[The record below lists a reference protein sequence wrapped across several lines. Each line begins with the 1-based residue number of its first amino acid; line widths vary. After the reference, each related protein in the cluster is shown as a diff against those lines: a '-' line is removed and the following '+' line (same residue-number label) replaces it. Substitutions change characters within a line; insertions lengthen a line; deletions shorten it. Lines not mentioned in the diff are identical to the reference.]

1 VEQKWYRFWDERGY
15 FHAEADSGKPRYCIT
30 IPPPNVTGELH
41 LGHALCYEVQDILGR
56 YHRMTGKQTLIL
68 PGTDHAGI
76 ATQNVVERQ
85 LAQEGVTRYDL
96 GREGFL
102 QRVWQWKETYGRRIE
117 EQFRTLGFAFDWRRD
132 RFTMDPAY
140 SDAVLEAFVRLFD
153 EGYIYRGERVT
164 NWCPRCRTAISDI
177 EVEHHESPGHLYHIA
192 YPYATREGAVVVATT
207 RPETMLGDTAVAVNP
222 TDERYRDVVGERVIL
237 PLVEREIPIIADH
250 YADPEFG
257 TGAVKV
263 TPAHDLNDFE
273 AGERHCLPRVK
284 VIGDDGC
291 MTADAGRFA
300 GMDRF
305 AAREAVVAAL
315 REEGRLV
322 EVEPYAVSLAACER
336 CGTVLEPLLSEQWF
350 VRMKEL
356 ALPAI
361 EVVESGRVRFAPERW
376 ADVYLEWMR
385 SIRDWCISRQL
396 WWGHRIPVYTCGC
409 GRVVAAKSAPERC
422 PACGG
427 AMTQDPDVLDTWF
440 SSALWP
446 FATLGWPRQTP
457 ELEYFYPTDLMVTSS
472 QIIFLWV
479 ARMVMMGLHFMGDIP
494 YPEVYINATV
504 LNAQGRRMSKSLGT
518 GVDPLKTVEK
528 YGADATRFGLI
539 AQSSGQQVR
548 FEMERVETGRNLC
561 NKLWNAARMVRM
573 NLDESAYAR
582 WGRGGSRTAP
592 TTLADRWILS
602 RLEVTTCAVSAALGD
617 YRADEAARALYDFFW
632 GELCDWYLEIAKPAL
647 RGLPA
652 PDGGAP
658 SDSSPFQEEGEES
671 ALSLS
676 KGGGEPASPRTLS
689 RPDEAG
695 RPLPER
701 ERGCSARE
709 RTQDVLIYAF
719 ERILRLLHP
728 FMPFITEELWQA
740 LPHEGESIM
749 IAPWPEGRALLRDQ
763 QAEEAMSLVMA
774 VVTSA
779 RRLRIECGVEPG
791 AAVEIILTPD
801 SKRATEALTAGQ
813 ATIAHLVRASS
824 ITLGEPPGD
833 AEVATDVIPWEG
845 EQVRVSVSTTAS
857 AEELAKERD
866 RLQKELVTVEAE
878 LARTRGR
885 LDNPGFIARAPEK
898 VVTETR
904 SRIEDAERR
913 GDALRERI
921 AALAARA
928 DEG

>member
-1 VEQKWYRFWDERGY
+1 MDASQLPKTYDPHAVEAKWYRFWDERGY

-85 LAQEGVTRYDL
+85 LAQEGVTRYEL

-102 QRVWQWKETYGRRIE
+102 QRVWQWKDAYGRRIE
-117 EQFRTLGFAFDWRRD
+117 EQFRALGFAFDWGRD

-177 EVEHHESPGHLYHIA
+177 EVEHQESPGHLYHIA

-273 AGERHCLPRVK
+273 AGERHGLPRVK

-315 REEGRLV
+315 REDGRLV

-361 EVVESGRVRFAPERW
+361 EVVESGRVRFVPERW

-385 SIRDWCISRQL
+385 NIRDWCISRQL

-427 AMTQDPDVLDTWF
+427 PSTSSGPPLRCEGGPSRAASRGGAMTQDPDVLDTWF

-457 ELEYFYPTDLMVTSS
+457 ELECFYPTNLMVTSS

-518 GVDPLKTVEK
+518 GVDPLETVEK

-573 NLDESAYAR
+573 NLDEAAYERAR
-582 WGRGGSRTAP
+582 VAQAP
-592 TTLADRWILS
+592 SPVSLADRWILS
-602 RLEVTTCAVSAALGD
+602 RLEATTQTVTQALGD

-647 RGLPA
+647 RGDDPA
-652 PDGGAP
+652 A
-658 SDSSPFQEEGEES
+658 
-671 ALSLS
+671 
-676 KGGGEPASPRTLS
+676 RT
-689 RPDEAG
+689 
-695 RPLPER
+695 
-701 ERGCSARE
+701 
-709 RTQDVLIYAF
+709 RTQDVLIYTF
-719 ERILRLLHP
+719 ERTLRLLHP

-740 LPHEGESIM
+740 LPHDGESIM
-749 IAPWPEGRALLRDQ
+749 IAPWPVLSGVEGPEGRALLRDQ

-779 RRLRIECGVEPG
+779 RRLRIERGVEPG

-813 ATIAHLVRASS
+813 AMIAHLVHASS
-824 ITLGEPPGD
+824 ITLGEPAGD

-845 EQVRVSVSTTAS
+845 EQVRVSVSTVAS
-857 AEELAKERD
+857 AEELARERD
-866 RLQKELVTVEAE
+866 RLQKELVTLEAE

-885 LDNPGFIARAPEK
+885 LDNANFIARASEK
-898 VVTETR
+898 VVAETR
-904 SRIEDAERR
+904 ARIEDAERR
-913 GDALRERI
+913 AVALRERM
-921 AALAARA
+921 AALASRL
-928 DEG
+928 GG